1 MINSDEFSIL
11 NSTNSTNSYFNIVSN
26 DQFNLNS
33 TLKQQ
38 QQQQQ
43 QQQLQ
48 NQTYLQPIKIF
59 QQQQSVPQQHYQI
72 HQFKNGNIND
82 EIISPLSNSSS
93 TSSSSSMSSLSTSSI
108 SSLSSLCNTNTTNNN
123 SNNYPTTVTTPTTT
137 TNTTLNNFLSNETN
151 SNNNIN
157 HCNNQKDKIKLKIKS
172 LNDNYVSNKSNQ
184 KKLNNKKKTSQT
196 SNDLDEERTSQLVSE
211 LLRNIKEKTK
221 QLESLNQHMKSSNND
236 SKCNSKNHHDSISN
250 SPAQSPSINNTS
262 ISFETM
268 NKINTSTSATTTTNK
283 KIRNKVKSSSKKALN
298 QDLTTSTL
306 NNKEKCIQIPNG
318 WQRLVETNSYSIVYK
333 SPSGVQFN
341 SLDEIKSYLLEADTC
356 KCGLECP
363 LNIYETF
370 NFDVTVKNLP
380 SSSSLTDLSN
390 KLITNCCFHKAK
402 DSVRYSEILLT
413 NHKRIID
420 DDLNSFKKNK
430 ITNENDSANT
440 NNTNRLLSLDLLN
453 ECYQFSDDDVE
464 RNKLTLDSNEFN
476 LIQLN
481 NELDSNYLN
490 SLNLNEDLDLIQ
502 LKANS
507 SNQQVNNETNDLII
521 NNDLLMSS
529 SSISSSSL
537 TNTPVILT
545 SNLIMDFSATSNNN
559 NNSKNIFN
567 FYTPQEE
574 KSIYYIFLKFKNNPN
589 LLKFLFL
596 DFDKAI
602 LRMISN
608 DCNEINDSLE
618 LNVSLKVF

>member
-11 NSTNSTNSYFNIVSN
+11 NSTNLTNSYFNIVSN
-26 DQFNLNS
+26 DQFNVNS

-38 QQQQQ
+38 QQQHQQ

-108 SSLSSLCNTNTTNNN
+108 SSLSSLCNTNTPNNN
-123 SNNYPTTVTTPTTT
+123 SNNNPTTVTTPTTT
-137 TNTTLNNFLSNETN
+137 ITTSNNCLSNETN

-157 HCNNQKDKIKLKIKS
+157 HSNNQKDKIKLKIKS

-268 NKINTSTSATTTTNK
+268 NKINTSTSAPTTTTNK
-283 KIRNKVKSSSKKALN
+283 KIRNKVKNSSKKALN
-298 QDLTTSTL
+298 QDQTTSTL

-341 SLDEIKSYLLEADTC
+341 SLDEIKSYLLEVDTC

-420 DDLNSFKKNK
+420 DDLKSVKKNK

-453 ECYQFSDDDVE
+453 DDRMCYQFSDDDVE

-507 SNQQVNNETNDLII
+507 SNQQVNNETNDLIV

-559 NNSKNIFN
+559 NNNNNKNIFN

-574 KSIYYIFLKFKNNPN
+574 KSIH
-589 LLKFLFL
+589 
-596 DFDKAI
+596 
-602 LRMISN
+602 
-608 DCNEINDSLE
+608 
-618 LNVSLKVF
+618 